1 MEKDRLLLSAL
12 KSVATAVNR
21 RDTYASGH
29 SERVAEYC
37 ENAARSL
44 NLSDDHSYLLS
55 LSAWLHDLGTL
66 STPRYILRKPSA
78 LLHEEMEEVRVHP
91 IKGAEMFA
99 VEPGLAEVAKTIRH
113 HHERFDGS
121 GYPDGLAGEAIPLF
135 SRIILVADA
144 YEAMTHDR
152 AYRRAVSPSEA
163 LDRLR
168 EGAGTQFDP
177 AIVESFVTAIEQ
189 NKGK

>member
-1 MEKDRLLLSAL
+1 M
-12 KSVATAVNR
+12 
-21 RDTYASGH
+21 
-29 SERVAEYC
+29 AEYC
-37 ENAARSL
+37 ECVAAVL
-44 NLSDDHSYLLS
+44 QLSDDQRYFLS
-55 LSAWLHDLGTL
+55 LSAWLHDLGIL

-99 VEPGLAEVAKTIRH
+99 VEAGLAEVANAIRN
-113 HHERFDGS
+113 HHERFDGT

-135 SRIILVADA
+135 SRIILVGDA

-152 AYRRAVSPSEA
+152 AYRRAVSHSEA

-177 AIVESFVTAIEQ
+177 AIVESFVAAIEQ
-189 NKGK
+189 NQGK

>member
-1 MEKDRLLLSAL
+1 M
-12 KSVATAVNR
+12 
-21 RDTYASGH
+21 
-29 SERVAEYC
+29 
-37 ENAARSL
+37 
-44 NLSDDHSYLLS
+44 
-55 LSAWLHDLGTL
+55 
-66 STPRYILRKPSA
+66 
-78 LLHEEMEEVRVHP
+78 HP

-99 VEPGLAEVAKTIRH
+99 VEPGLAEVAELYAIIMN
-113 HHERFDGS
+113 GS
-121 GYPDGLAGEAIPLF
+121 TGRGYPDGLAGEAIPLF

-177 AIVESFVTAIEQ
+177 TIVESFVTAMEQ